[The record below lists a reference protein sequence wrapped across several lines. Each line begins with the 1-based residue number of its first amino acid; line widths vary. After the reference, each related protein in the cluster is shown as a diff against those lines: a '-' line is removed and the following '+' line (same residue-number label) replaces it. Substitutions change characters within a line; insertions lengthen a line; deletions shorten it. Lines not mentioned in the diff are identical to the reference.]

1 MLKKEIPMLKV
12 VSFHHIIRFEYPGHP
27 ADYIVNF
34 YIILDLLIFVHS
46 QGFGYS
52 IIMSFVDFS
61 LNRIQKVHT
70 ALTM

>member
-1 MLKKEIPMLKV
+1 MLKV

-27 ADYIVNF
+27 AELYCKFLHNFGLNTYICTF
-34 YIILDLLIFVHS
+34 A
-46 QGFGYS
+46 FGHS
-52 IIMSFVDFS
+52 IIMSLVDFS

>member
-34 YIILDLLIFVHS
+34 YIILDYLYLYILKDLV
-46 QGFGYS
+46 
-52 IIMSFVDFS
+52 
-61 LNRIQKVHT
+61 IQ
-70 ALTM
+70 L